1 MLKHAVDAIFT
12 YVSVNKIASC
22 FSCAFLTFPYLN
34 DVFGGVCTL
43 LTPYDGIFL
52 PNPTT
57 LLLYHM

>member
-43 LTPYDGIFL
+43 LTP
-52 PNPTT
+52 
-57 LLLYHM
+57 